1 MLPPSRGVKML
12 KKKTRAE
19 VNLNE
24 LFLAQNNEK
33 CMVLKILAGGL

>member
-24 LFLAQNNEK
+24 LFLAL
-33 CMVLKILAGGL
+33 VKIMKNAWFLRY